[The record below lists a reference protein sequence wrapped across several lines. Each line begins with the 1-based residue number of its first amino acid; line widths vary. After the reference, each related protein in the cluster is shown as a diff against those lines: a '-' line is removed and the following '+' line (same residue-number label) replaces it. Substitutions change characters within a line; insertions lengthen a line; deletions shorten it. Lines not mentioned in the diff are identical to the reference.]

1 MKIFFLM
8 VLSLSTFLIGC
19 DRATLDGLNLK
30 INADIKSDYDKKSET
45 TNNDQS
51 SETPSE
57 TTNNTPSE
65 IAENLTKA
73 VQETINTTKQE
84 QSLQKVGENQPVE
97 ENKSKSDVDEPMPF
111 KEITECSK
119 AGITAKTNEIFYADN
134 SNVKSID
141 SKNEKQVKAWK
152 KIYSEVEKDCNK

>member
-8 VLSLSTFLIGC
+8 VLSLSTFLLGC

-30 INADIKSDYDKKSET
+30 INADIESDYDKESET

-51 SETPSE
+51 SETSAE
-57 TTNNTPSE
+57 TTNNNPSDM
-65 IAENLTKA
+65 AENVTEEEEKTMEA
-73 VQETINTTKQE
+73 KQE
-84 QSLQKVGENQPVE
+84 EQTTENLGENQNVA
-97 ENKSKSDVDEPMPF
+97 ENNINNEADAPMPF
-111 KEITECSK
+111 KEIAQCSK

-141 SKNEKQVKAWK
+141 SKDEKQVKAWK

>member
-8 VLSLSTFLIGC
+8 VFGLSTLLVGC

-30 INADIKSDYDKKSET
+30 VNADIKSGYDKESEEA
-45 TNNDQS
+45 NKDQS
-51 SETPSE
+51 SETSIE
-57 TTNNTPSE
+57 MTDKTPSE
-65 IAENLTKA
+65 MAESLTKA
-73 VQETINTTKQE
+73 VQKTIETKKET
-84 QSLQKVGENQPVE
+84 QSTEKVA
-97 ENKSKSDVDEPMPF
+97 ENKPVSENNVKNDADEPMPF
-111 KEITECSK
+111 KEIAQCSK

-152 KIYSEVEKDCNK
+152 KIYSQVEQECNK

>member
-8 VLSLSTFLIGC
+8 VLSLTTLLVGC

-30 INADIKSDYDKKSET
+30 VNADIKSGYDKKSET
-45 TNNDQS
+45 TSNDKS
-51 SETPSE
+51 SETASE
-57 TTNNTPSE
+57 TTDKTASE
-65 IAENLTKA
+65 MTENPTKTVQKTMETKEEAQSTENVAENN
-73 VQETINTTKQE
+73 V
-84 QSLQKVGENQPVE
+84 
-97 ENKSKSDVDEPMPF
+97 KSDADEPMPF

-119 AGITAKTNEIFYADN
+119 AGITAQTNEIFYANN